1 MKKLLF
7 VLLLSLSVTASFA
20 QEELKFSS
28 GRDKHDGKPQLFASL
43 SQKFSV
49 TTGFIDELMNSKK
62 NQEVTLQVTDGFAFT
77 GKVISRSSEVPGLE
91 TVTAESTERKGLI
104 LTVSKITT
112 PDEGVIYRGM
122 LSSRDFSDIILL
134 EKDIVTGL
142 YQWTKKKL
150 SQAIS
155 D

>member
-28 GRDKHDGKPQLFASL
+28 GRDKHDGKPQLFAGL
-43 SQKFSV
+43 SQKISV
-49 TTGFIDELMNSKK
+49 KAGFIDEVMNSKM
-62 NQEVTLQVTDGFAFT
+62 NEEVTLQVVEGFAFT
-77 GKVISRSSEVPGLE
+77 GKVISKSSDVPGLE
-91 TVTAESTERKGLI
+91 TVTVENSSRKGFV
-104 LTVSKITT
+104 LTLSKITT
-112 PDEGVIYRGM
+112 PVDGVTYRGM
-122 LSSRDFSDIILL
+122 LKGRDFSDILLL
-134 EKDIVTGL
+134 EKDIVTGF
-142 YQWTKKKL
+142 YQWIKKKL